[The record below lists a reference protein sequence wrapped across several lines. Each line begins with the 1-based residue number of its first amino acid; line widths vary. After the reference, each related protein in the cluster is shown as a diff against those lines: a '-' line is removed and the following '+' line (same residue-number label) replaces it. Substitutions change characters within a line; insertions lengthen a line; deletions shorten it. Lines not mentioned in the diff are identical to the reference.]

1 MNSELIVKDVEFHG
15 DILRA
20 AQDPDGKVWVGVRW
34 VCQGMGFDNERMK
47 NERKKIQRD
56 IVLNE
61 GVKFYPL
68 GSGNSDTQV
77 LCLDL
82 DYIPLWLAKIAITP
96 TMQREN
102 PVLVNKLI
110 DYQLKASYE
119 MELDGSMNANIYGT
133 DYDSISD
140 SLESLLRSWKVIE

>member
-61 GVKFYPL
+61 GVKFIPW
-68 GSGNSDTQV
+68 
-77 LCLDL
+77 DL
-82 DYIPLWLAKIAITP
+82 AILT
-96 TMQREN
+96 R
-102 PVLVNKLI
+102 KFYALI
-110 DYQLKASYE
+110 LT
-119 MELDGSMNANIYGT
+119 IYLYG
-133 DYDSISD
+133 
-140 SLESLLRSWKVIE
+140 

>member
-34 VCQGMGFDNERMK
+34 VCQGIGFGEDK
-47 NERKKIQRD
+47 IDNERKKIQKD
-56 IVLNE
+56 VVISQ
-61 GVKFYPL
+61 GVKFHSL
-68 GSGNSDTQV
+68 GSGNSNTKV

-82 DYIPLWLAKIAITP
+82 DYVPLWLAKIAITP

-110 DYQLKASYE
+110 DYQLKAKRCPCSC
-119 MELDGSMNANIYGT
+119 I
-133 DYDSISD
+133 
-140 SLESLLRSWKVIE
+140 LRRQENNRRYYPGI

>member
-102 PVLVNKLI
+102 N
-110 DYQLKASYE
+110 D
-119 MELDGSMNANIYGT
+119 ELQSNRKITYRRNRERKQSNQTGSIQRS
-133 DYDSISD
+133 DSI
-140 SLESLLRSWKVIE
+140 